1 MKKWNGFDFG
11 DFEITK
17 REILASIS
25 IIAVLLL
32 IGFIISG
39 KISDHLIDKNEK
51 YNKAV
56 KIKEQDLFEYG
67 MRTDIGNAF
76 VYGDLEAVD
85 TVTYPEIGGKYMY
98 VRKVEE
104 HYTMHTRQV
113 AHTTT
118 VNGHSHTYYTTEVY
132 WSSFCEVTVMGRA
145 ERRREQKSE
154 QKSKTVTYN
163 LTKEQLDAMVR
174 EKIGNELVRVKKEAT
189 DEAVNTA
196 LTLLLTLPL
205 EVLMDHFWKKSYPQK
220 IPKFADLLIE
230 YYEKWQDGELD
241 LDELKEDLWKYGGVK
256 FREGQIN
263 GK

>member
-85 TVTYPEIGGKYMY
+85 AVTYPEIGGKYMY

-104 HYTMHTRQV
+104 HYTSSKS
-113 AHTTT
+113 TT
-118 VNGHSHTYYTTEVY
+118 
-132 WSSFCEVTVMGRA
+132 
-145 ERRREQKSE
+145 
-154 QKSKTVTYN
+154 
-163 LTKEQLDAMVR
+163 
-174 EKIGNELVRVKKEAT
+174 
-189 DEAVNTA
+189 
-196 LTLLLTLPL
+196 
-205 EVLMDHFWKKSYPQK
+205 
-220 IPKFADLLIE
+220 
-230 YYEKWQDGELD
+230 GES
-241 LDELKEDLWKYGGVK
+241 
-256 FREGQIN
+256 R
-263 GK
+263 